1 LSSLGEGKDDT
12 NGGELDNRT
21 EGLVVVHYGAMGE
34 AVKEPTGLL
43 AVEGVV
49 QGRLVAKEPLDGD
62 HAGAWWTRHQ
72 GLGVVGQ

>member
-1 LSSLGEGKDDT
+1 
-12 NGGELDNRT
+12 
-21 EGLVVVHYGAMGE
+21 MGE